1 MARPYWSGQLR
12 LSLVSCP
19 ITLSPATTDSERI
32 RLHQINPAT
41 GHRITLQPVDAESG
55 ESVDRNDLIKGYEI
69 EKGSYVELTNE
80 DLEDLK
86 IESSHVLNLTGFVD
100 RASIDPLYIDSSYY
114 VSPDKNGVEAY
125 RVIVQAMAKRRKAAL
140 GRIVLTTRE
149 HPVLVE
155 PLAGGLLMTTLR
167 SADEVRPAEFE
178 FKNEKLNPEM
188 VALAETIIEKMPGKF
203 YPDKFRDR
211 YQDALHDLI
220 QAKSK
225 GMKLEHP
232 KWVKGTGNVV
242 DLMSALKKSLEK
254 NRTTP
259 PEPTSKKRA
268 PAPQDRRQG
277 NIMLPVNGGSKAERR
292 GAEIHRLPRSKK
304 A

>member
-55 ESVDRNDLIKGYEI
+55 ESVDSNDLNKRYEI

-188 VALAETIIEKMPGKF
+188 
-203 YPDKFRDR
+203 
-211 YQDALHDLI
+211 
-220 QAKSK
+220 
-225 GMKLEHP
+225 
-232 KWVKGTGNVV
+232 
-242 DLMSALKKSLEK
+242 
-254 NRTTP
+254 
-259 PEPTSKKRA
+259 
-268 PAPQDRRQG
+268 
-277 NIMLPVNGGSKAERR
+277 
-292 GAEIHRLPRSKK
+292 
-304 A
+304 